1 MNLSH
6 LAVTYAKALF
16 EVALEQNSLEKA
28 IHDMRLIHEVC
39 HTNRDFKLM
48 IKSPVIASDKKIKI
62 IHAIFDTK
70 LSSLTLFYL
79 VIILR
84 KNREAAIPDIAA
96 DFIELYKDYK
106 GILTTYLTTTSVV
119 SDDVRGKIIAILKR
133 QTGKEIEMIEET
145 NAEMIGG
152 FILRWKDQQYDA
164 SILNQINKLKKE
176 VAAINLYV
184 KGF

>member
-6 LAVTYAKALF
+6 IAVTYARALF
-16 EVALEQNSLEKA
+16 DVALEQNSLEEA
-28 IHDMRLIHEVC
+28 IGDMRLIDEVC
-39 HTNRDFKLM
+39 HANRDFKLM

-62 IHAIFDTK
+62 IHAVFEQR
-70 LSSLTLFYL
+70 LSPLTLSYL
-79 VIILR
+79 IIILR
-84 KNREAAIPDIAA
+84 KNREVLIPDIAD

-106 GILTTYLTTTSVV
+106 GILTTYLKTSTPI
-119 SDDVRGKIIAILKR
+119 GKELREQIIALLKH
-133 QTGKEIEMIEET
+133 QTGKEIELIEET
-145 NAEMIGG
+145 KAEIIGG